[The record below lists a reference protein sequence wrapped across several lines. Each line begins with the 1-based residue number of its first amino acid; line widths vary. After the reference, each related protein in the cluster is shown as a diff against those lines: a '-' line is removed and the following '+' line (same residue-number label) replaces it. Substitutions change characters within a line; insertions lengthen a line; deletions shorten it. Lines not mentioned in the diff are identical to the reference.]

1 MSDITWTGDWSVV
14 PATFGTDWMAAI
26 LDVRKTTI
34 WSRCQQ
40 RTMSP
45 RPIAWQAPYKWLKS
59 SAQPVI
65 EQGAPIRPR
74 VLRRKVA

>member
-1 MSDITWTGDWSVV
+1 MAVHWTGDWSVV
-14 PATFGTDWMAAI
+14 PATFDAAWMAAI
-26 LDVRKTTI
+26 LGVKRRTI
-34 WSRCQQ
+34 WARCQ
-40 RTMSP
+40 RRAMHP

-74 VLRRKVA
+74 LWRRKAA